1 MTSIRTLTSVALAL
15 AALTPL
21 RADVPPDLIHYQ
33 GVLRDAAGAPSTGS
47 FDMVFR
53 FFDAPVG
60 GNEILMDRHLLVDGT
75 HVVVTTGQF
84 SVEIGSGE
92 ILDGSGPGDYTT
104 LRETF
109 RDHGDLWLDIQVATE
124 TLAPRLRLA
133 SAGYALSASTL
144 DGREADEFIDTS
156 GNAQTKAGQLNLLG
170 APLGEYQPALTAV
183 GFIGAQISSILGP
196 SVYLG
201 NVDEGVSASGAGAGG
216 GFYSYGGAG
225 VKAYGTVR
233 GGHFEDLDNPSS
245 VDLADGEIGAYIRGQ
260 YTGAVV
266 ETPDSLSWVT
276 LANGSHGVTA
286 AGRDP
291 EGAGSYSWAG
301 MFDLRD
307 ATQESTST
315 AHLAYGET
323 DPEANFNFA
332 AGGLFQT
339 GGSLGPYAQLAIL
352 DIPEFGSGTIAG
364 GVFGGGL
371 FGGYVELG
379 ANEVG
384 GSVGIRAKGATP
396 GTFTSDS
403 SAGWVDV
410 AKSSYKIQGPGSVAF
425 VQNHPFEKD
434 RVIVYNAPEGAEVA
448 TYARGSA
455 RLAGG
460 EARIRLEETFAW
472 VTNPDLGLT
481 AHLTP
486 RGEPIPLAVKSL
498 STKELVVRAPADAP
512 PGLEFD
518 YLVYGLR
525 IGFEETSIV
534 REKER
539 EAHIPSLAEH
549 RKLYAEHPELRR
561 FNALERV
568 KGERREMGFEA
579 APDLTASTSLRNA
592 IHEYDPAVDG
602 PIDLPGRGRSN
613 HRLAGAAAAAPS
625 SAPPADPRAPR
636 LAPAP
641 TRGNAPMDARSG
653 GPTSR
658 PGPQRTPMESPL
670 PAVPAGVNG
679 GTVLLPVGGPVEAGD
694 VLVFDPEQPGRL
706 RRGAAM
712 AEPAT
717 VGIAAALEAG
727 ETEGDLVPVA
737 VSGLVACKV
746 DAGYGAIRAGDLLT
760 TSPTAG
766 HAMRALEP
774 IPGTILGM
782 AAETLESGTG
792 VIRVLVMPR

>member
-1 MTSIRTLTSVALAL
+1 VAAIRTLSSLAVAL

-47 FDMVFR
+47 FDMIFR

-60 GNEILMDRHLLVDGT
+60 GDEIMMDRHLLVDGT

-109 RDHGDLWLDIQVATE
+109 RDHGDLWLDIQVGVE

-133 SAGYALSASTL
+133 SAGYALNARTFA
-144 DGREADEFIDTS
+144 GRETDEFIDTS
-156 GNAQTKAGQLNLLG
+156 GEEQTKAGQLNLLG

-183 GFIGAQISSILGP
+183 GFIGAQISSIFGP
-196 SVYLG
+196 SVLLG
-201 NVDEGVSASGAGAGG
+201 NQDEGVSASGIGAGG
-216 GFYSYGGAG
+216 GFHSYGGVG
-225 VKAYGTVR
+225 VRAYGSVR
-233 GGHFEDLDNPSS
+233 GGHFEDTDNPSS
-245 VDLADGEIGAYIRGQ
+245 VELADGEIGAYIRGQ

-266 ETPDSLSWVT
+266 ETPASLSWVT
-276 LANGSHGVTA
+276 LANGFLGVTA
-286 AGRDP
+286 SGQEPGEAN
-291 EGAGSYSWAG
+291 SFSWAG

-307 ATQESTST
+307 ATQESTTT
-315 AHLAYGET
+315 ARLAYVET
-323 DPEANFNFA
+323 DAEATLDFV
-332 AGGLFQT
+332 AGGMFET
-339 GGSLGPYAQLAIL
+339 GVLNPTAQLAIMEL
-352 DIPEFGSGTIAG
+352 PDFGVGVEAG
-364 GVFGGGL
+364 GVFSGGL
-371 FGGYVELG
+371 FGGYAEI
-379 ANEVG
+379 
-384 GSVGIRAKGATP
+384 GSRVLTTAYGIRAFGTIP
-396 GTFTSDS
+396 GSFTSDS

-425 VQNHPFEKD
+425 VQNHPHEKD

-455 RLAGG
+455 RLVGG

-486 RGEPIPLAVKSL
+486 RGEPIPLAVESL
-498 STKELVVRAPADAP
+498 TTKELVVRAPADAP

-539 EAHIPSLAEH
+539 EAHIPSMAEH
-549 RKLYAEHPELRR
+549 RKLYADHPELRR

-568 KGERREMGFEA
+568 KGERREMGFES
-579 APDLTASTSLRNA
+579 APNMTASTALRDA

-602 PIDLPGRGRSN
+602 PIDVPERARLS
-613 HRLAGAAAAAPS
+613 HRLAAAAAG
-625 SAPPADPRAPR
+625 PPAPAVDRRATA
-636 LAPAP
+636 LATAP
-641 TRGNAPMDARSG
+641 TRGNAPVDAGGGEPAPQRRSQPS
-653 GPTSR
+653 PTS
-658 PGPQRTPMESPL
+658 SPL
-670 PAVPAGVNG
+670 PPAPAGVEG
-679 GTVLLPVGGPVEAGD
+679 GTVLLPVGGAVEAGD
-694 VLVFDPEQPGRL
+694 VLVFDPDEPGRL
-706 RRGAAM
+706 RRGAAI
-712 AEPAT
+712 AEPGT
-717 VGIAAALEAG
+717 VGIAATPASG
-727 ETEGDLVPVA
+727 PEGALVPIA
-737 VSGLVACKV
+737 IMGLVTCKV

-760 TSPTAG
+760 TSPTLG

-792 VIRVLVMPR
+792 VIKVLVMPR